1 MVHLRPA
8 RPQLHVQPVLLI
20 NAGRERLVKAAMLGL
35 GFPVRAEIDGLGDSR
50 ARERERGAKSAKKSE
65 KSACGT
71 VHLPVARGRG
81 RGSVVGP
88 SAAVE
93 PRSIARIAGIRY
105 DRATRA
111 SKPCDRSSGNRKA
124 AMKNLLA
131 VIGDGSAGPVLEAAL
146 LVARRFN
153 SHIVGLHSLTTEYAV
168 VFGGEMGFSISSEVD
183 RTLEREGHE
192 RRDQARNLF
201 RDVMNAQGVPIGP
214 PAPGYN
220 GPSASW
226 REEDGRQNAVVG
238 MSGRVY
244 DLILV
249 EQPEKLASIAE
260 ATLEDALFESGRPVL
275 MVPKRSLPTL
285 GEVVAIAW
293 NGSTETAVTVA
304 MGMPFLK
311 QARKVVIVAVG
322 PQHMP
327 EPGPEGEELARTL
340 ERHGIDVSMRVAYGR
355 QKAQGESFLKEA
367 MAAGARLLVKGG
379 YPQSRLPQ
387 IIFGRR
393 HRDIHKEAQL
403 PVLMAR

>member
-1 MVHLRPA
+1 
-8 RPQLHVQPVLLI
+8 
-20 NAGRERLVKAAMLGL
+20 
-35 GFPVRAEIDGLGDSR
+35 
-50 ARERERGAKSAKKSE
+50 
-65 KSACGT
+65 
-71 VHLPVARGRG
+71 
-81 RGSVVGP
+81 
-88 SAAVE
+88 
-93 PRSIARIAGIRY
+93 
-105 DRATRA
+105 
-111 SKPCDRSSGNRKA
+111 
-124 AMKNLLA
+124 MKNLLA
-131 VIGDGSAGPVLEAAL
+131 VIGDGSAGPVLEAAFL
-146 LVARRFN
+146 AARRFN

-192 RRDQARNLF
+192 RRDQARRLF
-201 RDVMNAQGVPIGP
+201 SDFMNVHGVPIGP
-214 PAPGYN
+214 PNPGYN

-238 MSGRVY
+238 MTGRVY

-275 MVPKRSLPTL
+275 MVPKVTGTPL

-311 QARKVVIVAVG
+311 QAREVVIVAVG

-327 EPGPEGEELARTL
+327 EPGPTGEELARSL
-340 ERHGIDVSMRVAYGR
+340 EAHGLNVSLRTAVGR

-367 MAAGARLLVKGG
+367 MAAGADLLLKGA
-379 YPQSRLPQ
+379 YTQSRIRQ
-387 IIFGRR
+387 MIFGGGTR
-393 HRDIHKEAQL
+393 HIIMESKI

>member
-1 MVHLRPA
+1 MKN
-8 RPQLHVQPVLLI
+8 VL
-20 NAGRERLVKAAMLGL
+20 A
-35 GFPVRAEIDGLGDSR
+35 
-50 ARERERGAKSAKKSE
+50 
-65 KSACGT
+65 
-71 VHLPVARGRG
+71 
-81 RGSVVGP
+81 VVGDGN
-88 SAAVE
+88 AA
-93 PRSIARIAGIRY
+93 
-105 DRATRA
+105 
-111 SKPCDRSSGNRKA
+111 
-124 AMKNLLA
+124 
-131 VIGDGSAGPVLEAAL
+131 PVLETAL
-146 LVARRFN
+146 MAGERFN

-192 RRDQARNLF
+192 RRDQARRLF
-201 RDVMNAQGVPIGP
+201 REFMNSKGVPVDPVP
-214 PAPGYN
+214 PGHN

-238 MSGRVY
+238 MIGRVY
-244 DLILV
+244 DLIVV

-275 MVPKRSLPTL
+275 MVPKRPPPKM

-311 QARKVVIVAVG
+311 QAKRVVVVSVG

-327 EPGPEGEELARTL
+327 EPGPEGEELASAL
-340 ERHGIDVSMRVAYGR
+340 ERHGMEVSLRTAYGR

-367 MAAGARLLVKGG
+367 MEAGADLLLKGA
-379 YPQSRLPQ
+379 YTQSRIRQ
-387 IIFGRR
+387 MIFGGGTR
-393 HRDIHKEAQL
+393 HIIMEAKI